1 MKTTEQ
7 LVQIRTLKSLI
18 AEMVAA
24 HKSTKSTQGRSGK
37 YLSERDQLFVAY
49 TAYHI
54 LRKEVNADE
63 YIQTV
68 IDQLRP
74 ENKSRAINGCW
85 SIKFFGQKKANVSDW
100 NQYAD
105 FAGAVKECLQ
115 RLDEYILAQA
125 TKAEE
130 NGDK

>member
-24 HKSTKSTQGRSGK
+24 HKSTKSTEGRSGK
-37 YLSERDQLFVAY
+37 YINERDQLFVAY
-49 TAYHI
+49 TAYYI
-54 LRKEVNADE
+54 LRREVNADE

-68 IDQLRP
+68 INQLRP
-74 ENKSRAINGCW
+74 ENKNRAINGCW
-85 SIKFFGQKKANVSDW
+85 STEFFGQKKKGGNGWD
-100 NQYAD
+100 QYAD
-105 FAGAVKECLQ
+105 FSNAVKECLQ
-115 RLDEYILAQA
+115 RLDEYILAQVI
-125 TKAEE
+125 KVEE